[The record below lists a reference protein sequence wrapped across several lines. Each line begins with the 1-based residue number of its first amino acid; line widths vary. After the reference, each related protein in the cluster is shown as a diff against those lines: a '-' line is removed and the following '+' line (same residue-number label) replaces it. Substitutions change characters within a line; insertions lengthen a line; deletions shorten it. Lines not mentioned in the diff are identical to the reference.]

1 MYISNTNKAL
11 ARSLDVCLGEG
22 VVALMPAPPFF
33 PGGCLVGHR
42 ILQIIPIIPIQPYN
56 LFALAGG
63 RHSDCPQPLASANTQ
78 PQLSLYANGGPQ
90 GHHLYGP

>member
-1 MYISNTNKAL
+1 MYISNANKAP

-22 VVALMPAPPFF
+22 VAALMPAPPFF
-33 PGGCLVGHR
+33 PGGCLVGHQ

-63 RHSDCPQPLASANTQ
+63 RHSDRPPPLASANAQ
-78 PQLSLYANGGPQ
+78 PQLSPYANGGPQ